1 MTGQALPSYTALV
14 LAGGAGR
21 RFGGADKPALDV
33 AGRSLLQRVVDGVAD
48 AEPVV
53 VVGPERPLD
62 RAVTWAREEPPGGG
76 PVAALVAGLPL
87 VPGAYVAL
95 LAADLPFLAADV
107 VRRLRA
113 AAVGR
118 DGALLV
124 DDAGREQL
132 LVGVWRAEVLR
143 DRLHDLRR
151 LGRLGDPPGGPLRR
165 VLAGLDTERV
175 RVPDALRPPWW
186 DCDTP
191 SDLDEARRR
200 AGA

>member
-1 MTGQALPSYTALV
+1 MTGQALPSYGALV
-14 LAGGAGR
+14 LAGGAAR
-21 RFGGADKPALDV
+21 RLGGADKPALDV
-33 AGRSLLQRVVDGVAD
+33 AGRSLLQRVVDAVPDAD
-48 AEPVV
+48 PVV

-62 RAVTWAREEPPGGG
+62 RPVAWAREDPPGGG

-87 VPGAYVAL
+87 VPRVYVAL
-95 LAADLPFLAADV
+95 LAADLPFLASDV

-132 LVGVWRAEVLR
+132 LVGVWRTEALR

-165 VLAGLDTERV
+165 VLAGLDAERV

-191 SDLDEARRR
+191 GDLDEARRR